1 METFTWEGHSQEL
14 QENELTARLQSRPS
28 RTDLPRRITRKGRA
42 AQPRSCSRSR
52 KRGGKKKNALLS
64 IARGKQASCDL
75 PVVQRESQTP
85 AGGLRR
91 GRSSVRVPFI
101 YSSRLDAFR
110 FYTRLNLLSPGRRN
124 TGSPAAPQPPPGP
137 SPEPDPRGRPWA
149 APGPRGA
156 PRSTAR
162 GQPRRKPSSSRR
174 VAPGRHR
181 HHGVGCRRPAPLLV
195 KRGESR
201 PSAPGRSTETGLPSS
216 PLSPQVPRHSAV
228 RPADAPAPTRP
239 RTRADPETTRRSP
252 PAPRPAAPGSTA
264 AIRAAPAA
272 PGRAPLG
279 RGGGGTSGGAGLPE
293 GAVLTGG
300 NGRGLWFGGVVK
312 GLGRGLRVEA
322 GLCARGKWIPAW
334 RAHRGWK
341 QRHLRLALMELFG
354 LEGTLKG
361 HLVQL
366 PSSE

>member
-1 METFTWEGHSQEL
+1 MSSPPGSKA
-14 QENELTARLQSRPS
+14 ARLAPISPAALLGREEQRSPAAA
-28 RTDLPRRITRKGRA
+28 PGPGKG
-42 AQPRSCSRSR
+42 
-52 KRGGKKKNALLS
+52 GEKKNALLS

-293 GAVLTGG
+293 GAGLTGG

-312 GLGRGLRVEA
+312 GLGRGLRVGA
-322 GLCARGKWIPAW
+322 GPKGGGGALCSR
-334 RAHRGWK
+334 
-341 QRHLRLALMELFG
+341 EVDSS
-354 LEGTLKG
+354 LESAQGVEVTT
-361 HLVQL
+361 
-366 PSSE
+366 SSPCTYGIVWAGRDPKRPRSATPLQ

>member
-195 KRGESR
+195 KRGEVAQAPRGEARRRGCQAARFHPRSPGTALSAPPTPPLQHDRAHARTPRPPGAHLRLRAPPPPAALR
-201 PSAPGRSTETGLPSS
+201 PSAPLP
-216 PLSPQVPRHSAV
+216 
-228 RPADAPAPTRP
+228 
-239 RTRADPETTRRSP
+239 P
-252 PAPRPAAPGSTA
+252 PPGA
-264 AIRAAPAA
+264 LRWGGAGAAPAE
-272 PGRAPLG
+272 G
-279 RGGGGTSGGAGLPE
+279 RGYRR
-293 GAVLTGG
+293 
-300 NGRGLWFGGVVK
+300 GR
-312 GLGRGLRVEA
+312 
-322 GLCARGKWIPAW
+322 C
-334 RAHRGWK
+334 
-341 QRHLRLALMELFG
+341 
-354 LEGTLKG
+354 
-361 HLVQL
+361 
-366 PSSE
+366 